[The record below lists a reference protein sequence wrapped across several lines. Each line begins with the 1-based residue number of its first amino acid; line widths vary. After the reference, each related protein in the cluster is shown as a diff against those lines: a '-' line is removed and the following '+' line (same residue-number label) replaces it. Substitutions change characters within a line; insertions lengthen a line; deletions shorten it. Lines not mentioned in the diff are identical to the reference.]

1 MQQEIREPSADSAR
15 PPAGA
20 GAADRRDP
28 YPGAGTQQPQPPQHQ
43 RHSPQQPYQQH
54 LHARGPA
61 ASGSA
66 DAAGRD
72 GDGDAKATLSPLAA
86 GGNDASCLDG
96 TTETRDSGSLADWV
110 MSVATKPRR
119 GNAPSRSHS
128 GSVSASAGGSHQPA
142 QLAPASSWNGGGGG
156 GKAWLQQRQA
166 GGRGGVV
173 TTLAVQAPP
182 EAELAA
188 AAATAT
194 AESLPSHELQLAP
207 EDCEPDWLLT
217 SEVPSLA
224 AWTLQLAAQRRAGG
238 GGAAAESAA
247 ERGAAMWASLHG
259 SGDSASR
266 KAALRRHNN
275 MVLAEA
281 GMFGG
286 SWSLSAAVP
295 EAVPASVEA
304 EAASVAAPMAM
315 AVPEV
320 GAQQPAVAQQA
331 SSHAEAGGIDFADYI
346 I

>member
-15 PPAGA
+15 LPAGA
-20 GAADRRDP
+20 GAGDRRDP
-28 YPGAGTQQPQPPQHQ
+28 YPGAGTQQLQPP
-43 RHSPQQPYQQH
+43 QH

-66 DAAGRD
+66 DAAGCD
-72 GDGDAKATLSPLAA
+72 GDGDAKATLSPPAA

-96 TTETRDSGSLADWV
+96 TTETLDSGSLADWV

-119 GNAPSRSHS
+119 GDAPSRSHS
-128 GSVSASAGGSHQPA
+128 GSVSASAGGSHQPT
-142 QLAPASSWNGGGGG
+142 LMAPGSSWNGGGG
-156 GKAWLQQRQA
+156 AWLQQRQV

-182 EAELAA
+182 EAEPAA
-188 AAATAT
+188 AAAAAT

-224 AWTLQLAAQRRAGG
+224 AWTLQLAAQRRVGG

-286 SWSLSAAVP
+286 SWSLPAAAP

-304 EAASVAAPMAM
+304 EAAAAAASVAAPAAM

-320 GAQQPAVAQQA
+320 GAQRPAVAQQA
-331 SSHAEAGGIDFADYI
+331 SSLAEAGDIDFADYI